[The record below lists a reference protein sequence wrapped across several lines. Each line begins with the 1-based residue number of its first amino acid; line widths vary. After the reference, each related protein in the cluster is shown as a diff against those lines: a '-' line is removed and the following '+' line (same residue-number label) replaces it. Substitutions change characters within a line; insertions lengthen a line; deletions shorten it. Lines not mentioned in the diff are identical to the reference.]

1 MKGEIVHQ
9 DLTIFGEG
17 TLTFQEFAMR
27 EPVPLA
33 SIHQAV
39 LEYLRGRDDVVLF
52 GAHAVNAYT
61 AEPRMTQDVDVMAV
75 RAEQFA
81 DELCQ
86 HLGSRFHIAVRV
98 REVKNGLGYRIYQIL
113 KPKNRHLA
121 DVRSVSELPPAQRLA
136 EVLTVTPVELIAG
149 KVRAYHERRNQPKGG
164 TDWRDLSLLFL
175 AYPELKTEKG
185 PVGDR
190 LAAAGGGEDV
200 LATWAEVVTREIEAP
215 DEDGEFG

>member
-1 MKGEIVHQ
+1 MKGRLVHQ

-33 SIHQAV
+33 TIHQAV

-75 RAEQFA
+75 QAEQFA
-81 DELCQ
+81 DELSK

-98 REVKNGLGYRIYQIL
+98 RAVKNGLGYRIYQIL

-121 DVRSVSELPPAQRLA
+121 DVRSVGELPPAQRLA
-136 EVLTVTPVELIAG
+136 EVLTVTPVELIARQG
-149 KVRAYHERRNQPKGG
+149 AGLPRTAQPAEGRNG
-164 TDWRDLSLLFL
+164 L
-175 AYPELKTEKG
+175 A
-185 PVGDR
+185 
-190 LAAAGGGEDV
+190 
-200 LATWAEVVTREIEAP
+200 
-215 DEDGEFG
+215 